1 MDFPPEEWIVFPI
14 GEFEIA
20 GLRFPGDWGAELM
33 AQVRS
38 NGRIADHW
46 RIALGGPKVLEAK
59 FLVSTLLPAA
69 TGLPNW
75 FFTYQQ
81 FPQDIVIRRNMLTST
96 WIDAINLLST
106 HEILVAYEADQ
117 PVDIQQ
123 VVQAIR
129 AVPAKQNSGALLRWA
144 VWCL

>member
-46 RIALGGPKVLEAK
+46 HVALGGSKVLEAK
-59 FLVSTLLPAA
+59 FPVSTLMPAA
-69 TGLPNW
+69 TGLRNW
-75 FFTYQQ
+75 IF
-81 FPQDIVIRRNMLTST
+81 
-96 WIDAINLLST
+96 
-106 HEILVAYEADQ
+106 
-117 PVDIQQ
+117 
-123 VVQAIR
+123 
-129 AVPAKQNSGALLRWA
+129 
-144 VWCL
+144 